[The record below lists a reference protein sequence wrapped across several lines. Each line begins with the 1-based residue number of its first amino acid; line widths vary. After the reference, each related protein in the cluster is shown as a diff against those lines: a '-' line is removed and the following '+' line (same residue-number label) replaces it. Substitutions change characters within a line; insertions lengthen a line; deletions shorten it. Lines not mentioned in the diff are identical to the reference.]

1 MSLGI
6 PVVPPESRNSAGSAG
21 SMLTSASA
29 CADAARLAFQ
39 QFLQAHEPRVRQCL
53 WLGAVRAL
61 HETQPQSRVRRHHL
75 GRHRGEVEAA
85 GGRGHGQ
92 RPRPGDLG
100 ELGDLPLAVPR
111 QGQHGRGPDPLQR
124 EVEVGEH
131 RRVRQ
136 LHDDPVQRPEAQVEQ
151 DPGQVRRALGQFAV
165 GHRARLV
172 HHRDPVGVLGQRPG
186 EPLEQR
192 LVRPV
197 APFPVAGGELGRDR
211 RHPVKHEMTIAW
223 DLTGVV
229 TWQRR
234 NPAASR
240 RAPAAPASTDE
251 ADDVGAILDDM
262 DEALEE
268 NPEEVVRSFGQEGGE

>member
-1 MSLGI
+1 M
-6 PVVPPESRNSAGSAG
+6 VPPESRNSAGSAG

-29 CADAARLAFQ
+29 CADAGRLAFQ
-39 QFLQAHEPRVRQCL
+39 QFLQAQEPRVRQR
-53 WLGAVRAL
+53 AVRAL
-61 HETQPQSRVRRHHL
+61 DETQPQSRVRRHHL

-100 ELGDLPLAVPR
+100 ELGDLPPAVPR

-136 LHDDPVQRPEAQVEQ
+136 LHDDPVQRPEAQIEQ
-151 DPGQVRRALGQFAV
+151 DPGQVRRALGQFPV

-172 HHRDPVGVLGQRPG
+172 HHRDPVGVLGQRAG

-192 LVRPV
+192 PVLPV
-197 APFPVAGGELGRDR
+197 AAFPVAGGEVGRDR
-211 RHPVKHEMTIAW
+211 RHSVEHA
-223 DLTGVV
+223 DDDSVGLTGVV

-234 NPAASR
+234 KPAASR
-240 RAPAAPASTDE
+240 RAPAAPARPARPAS
-251 ADDVGAILDDM
+251 DDVGAILDDM

-268 NPEEVVRSFGQEGGE
+268 NPEEVIRSFKQEGGE